1 MCALLYLH
9 HQESRTA
16 TSIQALFF
24 YLSHQPPCNT
34 EMTEEPWESVSV
46 VLITPTAVEVE
57 GKGQGLVCNFTGGAG
72 WWWECPSWSQRSN
85 LPELAAV
92 HPPTHCKHNGSHWY

>member
-1 MCALLYLH
+1 
-9 HQESRTA
+9 
-16 TSIQALFF
+16 
-24 YLSHQPPCNT
+24 
-34 EMTEEPWESVSV
+34 MTEEPWESVSV